1 MKRLLLINLTFL
13 LFFYVFSQEQPVPPR
28 SDIPKTILPFELLS
42 DIINES
48 SGEMAFQ
55 NEIILTGVNRN
66 RELEEYKNGYF
77 ETQFIE
83 KKLKEYGI
91 KDVSI
96 VELPK
101 SFFSRQDKTWDAIS
115 AELWMVKPQK
125 IKLTDLREIPAT
137 LCQGSI
143 SFEGEAEL
151 IYVGPGNNE
160 NYYKEKDVKDKIIL
174 VNGPPELA
182 RRIGVE
188 KFGAIGIVAY
198 SSSHPEFDL
207 DQVGWNS
214 IRVTEKD
221 KETFA
226 FMISTRMGNELRDI
240 LERNEKIVL
249 RASCKTQMVPYK
261 EECVTALIKGD
272 ERPDEELIFTAHVF
286 EGFAK
291 QGANDNASGCVALM
305 ETARVI
311 QNFKDSG
318 KIKLKRSIRFL
329 FVPEISGTASFLEKF
344 PEIKEKIYANINE
357 DMVGE
362 ALIKNNSIFQIK
374 RTPHSLPSYLND
386 VVASLVEWIGEVNRI
401 NLKRTP
407 PLSIY
412 APTGTRDPFYYA
424 IDSYDG
430 GSDHIVFVDG
440 GVKIPAVM
448 LICWPDMWYHTDR
461 DTPDKSDPTQ
471 LKRVVVLS
479 VASAIFLSNAG
490 ENEICEMINL
500 SLSKGLKRL
509 GDDKIKAWQIL
520 RDSEPKNIHKAYKEA
535 KNIISR
541 GAIREKETLR
551 SISYFIRSDQSLLKI
566 LLKHTDSISLIERNL
581 LAEMQEFYNYLC
593 SKNSIK
599 PADIKLSKEELEAS
613 KLIPVRTEKMK
624 GFFNSFEFR
633 EFLRDKKDIPQY
645 NLGPA
650 EFEVRNFIDG
660 KRSVLDIRNAV
671 SVEYYPL
678 EIKDVL
684 NYLKVLESAGFI
696 KIEKKK

>member
-1 MKRLLLINLTFL
+1 MRRILL
-13 LFFYVFSQEQPVPPR
+13 LFFFAIFIFHGFSQEQPAPPR
-28 SDIPKTILPFELLS
+28 SDIPRTILPIELLRE
-42 DIINES
+42 IINES

-66 RELEEYKNGYF
+66 REPEEYKNGYF

-83 KKLKEYGI
+83 KKLREYGI

-125 IKLTDLREIPAT
+125 MKLTDLREIPAT
-137 LCQGSI
+137 LCQGSH

-151 IYVGPGNNE
+151 VYVGPGDNE
-160 NYYKEKDVKDKIIL
+160 NYYKDKDVRDKLIL
-174 VNGPPELA
+174 VNGPPEPA

-188 KFGAIGIVAY
+188 KFGALGIVAY
-198 SSSHPEFDL
+198 SSSHPEFDP

-221 KETFA
+221 RKTFA
-226 FMISTRMGNELRDI
+226 FMVSTRMGNELRDR

-249 RASCKTQMVPYK
+249 RVSAKTQMVPYR

-272 ERPDEELIFTAHVF
+272 ERPDEELVFTAHVF

-291 QGANDNASGCVALM
+291 QGANDDASGCVALM

-311 QNFKDSG
+311 QTLKDSG
-318 KIKLKRSIRFL
+318 KIRLKRSVRFL

-344 PEIKEKIYANINE
+344 PDIKKKIYANINE

-362 ALIKNNSIFQIK
+362 ALIKNNSIFQMK
-374 RTPHSLPSYLND
+374 STPHSLPSYLND
-386 VVASLVEWIGEVNRI
+386 VVATLIEWIGEVNRI

-407 PLSIY
+407 PLPIY
-412 APTGTRDPFYYA
+412 APTGTRDPFYFA
-424 IDSYDG
+424 IDPYDG

-440 GVKIPAVM
+440 GVRIPAVM

-479 VASAIFLSNAG
+479 VASALFLSNAG
-490 ENEICEMINL
+490 EQEICEMINL
-500 SLSKGLKRL
+500 CFSKGLKRI
-509 GDDKIKAWQIL
+509 GDDKIKAWQFI
-520 RDSEPKNIHKAYKEA
+520 RDAGKEELPRAYKEA
-535 KNIISR
+535 INIIKRSLE
-541 GAIREKETLR
+541 REKETLR
-551 SISYFIRSDQSLLKI
+551 SITFFIGSDGKLLKI
-566 LLKHTDSISLIERNL
+566 LSEHINFLSIMEKELVKELES
-581 LAEMQEFYNYLC
+581 FYGYLWE
-593 SKNSIK
+593 KYSIR
-599 PADIKLSKEELEAS
+599 PLPVKLTKEEIEAS
-613 KLIPVRTEKMK
+613 KLVPVRTEKMK
-624 GFFNSFEFR
+624 GFFNSFGFR
-633 EFLRDKKDIPQY
+633 EYVRDKKDLPQY

-660 KRSVLDIRNAV
+660 KRSVLEIRNAV
-671 SVEYYPL
+671 SAEYYPI

-684 NYLKVLESAGFI
+684 NYLKVLESAGFV
-696 KIEKKK
+696 KLVKKR

>member
-1 MKRLLLINLTFL
+1 MKKILLILS
-13 LFFYVFSQEQPVPPR
+13 VFSFIFYCFPQDQPAPR
-28 SDIPKTILPFELLS
+28 SDIPKTILPIELLRE
-42 DIINES
+42 IINES

-66 RELEEYKNGYF
+66 REPEEYMNGYF
-77 ETQFIE
+77 ETRFIE

-96 VELPK
+96 IELPK

-125 IKLTDLREIPAT
+125 VKLTDLREIPAT
-137 LCQGSI
+137 LCQGSY

-151 IYVGPGNNE
+151 VYVGPGNEE
-160 NYYKEKDVKDKIIL
+160 NYYKEKDVKDKFIL
-174 VNGPPELA
+174 VNGPPEPA
-182 RRIGVE
+182 RRVGVE
-188 KFGAIGIVAY
+188 KFGAIVIIAY
-198 SSSHPEFDL
+198 SSSHPEFDP

-214 IRVTEKD
+214 IRITEKD
-221 KETFA
+221 KKTFA
-226 FMISTRMGNELRDI
+226 FMISIRMGNELRDR
-240 LERNEKIVL
+240 LERDEKIVL
-249 RASCKTQMVPYK
+249 KASCKTQMIPHK

-272 ERPDEELIFTAHVF
+272 EKPDEELIFTAHVF

-291 QGANDNASGCVALM
+291 QGANDDASGCVALM

-311 QNFKDSG
+311 QTLKDSG
-318 KIKLKRSIRFL
+318 RIKLKRSIRFL

-344 PEIKEKIYANINE
+344 PDIKRKIYANINE

-362 ALIKNNSIFQIK
+362 ALIKNNSIFQMK
-374 RTPHSLPSYLND
+374 STPYSLPSYLND
-386 VVASLVEWIGEVNRI
+386 VLASLIEWIGEVNRI

-407 PLSIY
+407 PLPIY

-424 IDSYDG
+424 IDPYDG
-430 GSDHIVFVDG
+430 GSDHIVFLDG

-490 ENEICEMINL
+490 EKGVCEMLNL
-500 SLSKGLKRL
+500 SYSRGLKRL

-520 RDSEPKNIHKAYKEA
+520 RDAETKDIPKAYKEA
-535 KNIISR
+535 KNIIIQ
-541 GAIREKETLR
+541 GGIRERETLR
-551 SISYFIRSDQSLLKI
+551 SISFFIGSEQRLSRI
-566 LLKHTDSISLIERNL
+566 LSKHIESISTIEKNIL
-581 LAEMQEFYNYLC
+581 SEIQEFYNYLC

-599 PADIKLSKEELEAS
+599 PAEIKLSKEELEAS
-613 KLIPVRTEKMK
+613 MLIPVRTEKMK
-624 GFFNSFEFR
+624 GFFNSFAFR
-633 EFLRDKKDIPQY
+633 EFLRDKKDLPQY

-660 KRSVLDIRNAV
+660 KRSILEIRNAV
-671 SVEYYPL
+671 SAEYYPI
-678 EIKDVL
+678 EIKDVI

-696 KIEKKK
+696 KIERKK